1 MAHVTALAAARFEV
15 LRRAGWDVARDGLF
29 GAPPVRVL
37 VGRHRHVTVD
47 RALRFLG
54 FGASAIVP
62 VAADERARMRADALR
77 AELAAG
83 DGPTIV
89 CAQAGEVNTGAVDPL
104 PEIADAARATGAWLH
119 VDGAFGMWAAASP
132 ALRRLVAGIG
142 LADSWATDGHKWLNV
157 PYDSGMAFCAH
168 PAAHRAAMSVQAEY
182 LIQAAGDEWRDAVDW
197 TPEFSRRGRAVPVY
211 AALKSLGRA
220 GVAQIVDRCCAHARR
235 FAEELGA
242 DPRVEVLNEV
252 VLNQVLLRFHDDDAA
267 TRHVIAQVQ
276 AGGEAF
282 MSGTTWEGRAAMRIS
297 VSNWQ
302 TSDADVDRT
311 VGAIL
316 AAAGATAA
324 AHR

>member
-1 MAHVTALAAARFEV
+1 
-15 LRRAGWDVARDGLF
+15 
-29 GAPPVRVL
+29 
-37 VGRHRHVTVD
+37 
-47 RALRFLG
+47 
-54 FGASAIVP
+54 
-62 VAADERARMRADALR
+62 
-77 AELAAG
+77 
-83 DGPTIV
+83 
-89 CAQAGEVNTGAVDPL
+89 
-104 PEIADAARATGAWLH
+104 
-119 VDGAFGMWAAASP
+119 MWAAASP

-157 PYDSGMAFCAH
+157 PYDSGMAFCA
-168 PAAHRAAMSVQAEY
+168 Q
-182 LIQAAGDEWRDAVDW
+182 WRDAVDW